1 MTSGVTMATIFFFP
15 PLFHWT
21 TRTEVSLDAVP
32 DFPQVSPSAPKYQAG
47 TKQNSRPQDWSPFLF
62 CFVSQLCFTG
72 IYMCLD
78 INLVLFLFFCTMARK
93 QKLSF
98 LSIFYFTVRQR
109 VQNQQTHP
117 ELKIPIFRNK
127 RMFSSLM
134 YQHALLERDAHISF
148 PEANKEQKPL
158 VYYRDAGCEIGVY
171 LQ

>member
-1 MTSGVTMATIFFFP
+1 
-15 PLFHWT
+15 
-21 TRTEVSLDAVP
+21 
-32 DFPQVSPSAPKYQAG
+32 
-47 TKQNSRPQDWSPFLF
+47 
-62 CFVSQLCFTG
+62 
-72 IYMCLD
+72 MCLD

-158 VYYRDAGCEIGVY
+158 VYSRDAGCEIGVY